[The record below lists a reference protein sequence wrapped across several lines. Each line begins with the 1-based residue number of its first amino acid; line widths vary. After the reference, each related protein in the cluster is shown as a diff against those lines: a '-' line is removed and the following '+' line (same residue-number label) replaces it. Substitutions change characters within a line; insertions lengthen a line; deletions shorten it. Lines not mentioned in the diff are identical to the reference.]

1 MNKRITDSELLF
13 QIAQGDLEAKKML
26 DTRYCAYCVS
36 VTKKFLENHPDYGF
50 QFDDFFNA
58 AMLGYCKA
66 RNKFDYENSDGF
78 YPYFKI
84 WAESE
89 QKDLLEEGN
98 RFYLNENPKKF
109 VSLDIT
115 YNDPD
120 ENITLS
126 ETCGNTDEAI
136 LNNVRTNEVLS
147 LITDSS
153 FGLSEVEITI
163 CAKLILKHT
172 NREIREDLN
181 LSYAEFRYLIKSI
194 KTKIG
199 DHLNDIFK

>member
-36 VTKKFLENHPDYGF
+36 VTKKFLENHPNYGF

-181 LSYAEFRYLIKSI
+181 LTYAEFRYLIKSI

>member
-153 FGLSEVEITI
+153 FGLTEEEITI

>member
-36 VTKKFLENHPDYGF
+36 VTKKFLENHPDYGY

-126 ETCGNTDEAI
+126 ETCGNNDEAI

-153 FGLSEVEITI
+153 FGLTETEITI

-181 LSYAEFRYLIKSI
+181 LTYAEFRYLIKSI
-194 KTKIG
+194 KIKIG

>member
-36 VTKKFLENHPDYGF
+36 VTKKFLENHPDYGY

-153 FGLSEVEITI
+153 FGLSEVDITI

>member
-13 QIAQGDLEAKKML
+13 LIAEGDLEAKRML
-26 DTRYCAYCVS
+26 DKRYCGYCVA
-36 VTKKFLENHPDYGF
+36 VTKKFLENHPDYGY
-50 QFDDFFNA
+50 QFDDFYNA

-89 QKDLLEEGN
+89 LKDLIEEGN

-109 VSLDIT
+109 LSLDIT
-115 YNDPD
+115 YKEPD
-120 ENITLS
+120 ENISLS
-126 ETCGNTDEAI
+126 EKCGNTDEKI
-136 LNNVRTNEVLS
+136 LSNVRTNEVLS

-153 FGLSEVEITI
+153 LGLSEQEITV

-172 NREIREDLN
+172 SKEIREDLK
-181 LSYAEFRYLIKSI
+181 LSYGEYRYLIKSI
-194 KTKIG
+194 KNKIG
-199 DHLNDIFK
+199 HHLNDIFK

>member
-1 MNKRITDSELLF
+1 MKKRITDSELLF

-36 VTKKFLENHPDYGF
+36 VTKKFLENHPDYGY

-153 FGLSEVEITI
+153 FGLTEEEITI
-163 CAKLILKHT
+163 CARLILKHSS
-172 NREIREDLN
+172 REIREDLK
-181 LSYAEFRYLIKSI
+181 LSYAEYRYLIKSI

-199 DHLNDIFK
+199 DHLTEIFK

>member
-36 VTKKFLENHPDYGF
+36 VTKKFLENHPDYGY

>member
-13 QIAQGDLEAKKML
+13 LIAQGDLEAKKML
-26 DTRYCAYCVS
+26 DTRYCGYCIS
-36 VTKKFLENHPDYGF
+36 VTKKFLENHPDYGY

-120 ENITLS
+120 ENISLS
-126 ETCGNTDEAI
+126 ETYGNNDEKI
-136 LNNVRTNEVLS
+136 LSNVRTNEVLS

-153 FGLSEVEITI
+153 FGLTEVEITI
-163 CAKLILKHT
+163 CARLILKHS
-172 NREIREDLN
+172 NREIREELN
-181 LSYAEFRYLIKSI
+181 LTYSEFRYLIKSI

-199 DHLNDIFK
+199 DHLTEIFK